1 MRVSG
6 GTEHRD
12 HRLIKFTAAL
22 FFFHQLTGHQACMKI
37 SGADYE
43 KINMEGRI
51 SESFIMTVK
60 SCLPV
65 DKA

>member
-1 MRVSG
+1 
-6 GTEHRD
+6 
-12 HRLIKFTAAL
+12 
-22 FFFHQLTGHQACMKI
+22 MKI
-37 SGADYE
+37 SGDDYE

-60 SCLPV
+60 GCLPV